1 MAILGIEAVIYGVDD
16 LDSNFNFWR
25 DYGLTPVQDDADEKV
40 LICQNGAR
48 MVLRRRGDPRLPTA
62 YSHQPSVHESIWGVD
77 TQAALDALVAN
88 LRRDR
93 EVTIDADG
101 VAHFMAD
108 GHIPMGLK
116 LWQPRP
122 FVSCPDE
129 VNAPGR
135 IRRLNQHRKWRLAC
149 RPKCINHIV
158 FFVPDYVAAF
168 EFFRDRLGF
177 RYTDHSRDIGIFVRA
192 DGAFEHHNIFFV
204 SMDLPISPEKP
215 GFMHMSFGLE
225 DIDELMLGVQTM
237 KQRGW
242 QPEGFNT
249 QYGLCRHRISS
260 AIYHYFDIPA
270 GGEAEY
276 NVDTDYV
283 DDNWI
288 PRVWEFKF
296 GSLLWATEVHDLWK
310 GEVGMDMQFDPHG
323 ESIAARKAQRDAAL
337 AAARAAVNAAVP
349 V

>member
-1 MAILGIEAVIYGVDD
+1 MAILGIAAVIYGVDD
-16 LDSNFNFWR
+16 LETNFAFWR
-25 DYGLTPVQDDADEKV
+25 DYGLSPVSEGPDEKV
-40 LICQNGAR
+40 LECQNGAR
-48 MVLRRRGDPRLPTA
+48 MVLRRHGDPRLPSA
-62 YSHQPSVHESIWGVD
+62 YAHQKSVHESIWGVD

-93 EVTIDADG
+93 EVSVDAEG
-101 VAHFMAD
+101 VAHFIAE
-108 GHIPMGLK
+108 GNIPMGLQV
-116 LWQPRP
+116 WQPKP

-158 FFVPDYVAAF
+158 FFVPDYVATF

-177 RYTDHSRDIGIFVRA
+177 RYTDQSRGIGIFVRA

-225 DIDELMLGVQTM
+225 DIDELMLGVQHM
-237 KQRGW
+237 KAKGW

-249 QYGLCRHRISS
+249 KYGLCRHRISS

-296 GSLLWATEVHDLWK
+296 GSLLWATNVHELWR
-310 GEVGMDMQFDPHG
+310 GPVEMDMQFDPDG
-323 ESIAARKAQRDAAL
+323 ASIEALKAARKAGAKLPA
-337 AAARAAVNAAVP
+337 
-349 V
+349 